1 MQSGGCV
8 HEIDHVVLVGGTI
21 FIVEVKNYKGRLV
34 WEDSTRNGLLQIKT
48 GRYGEA
54 VEAKE
59 SKKPRLTGQTYI
71 YPAKEYLA
79 RVCDPRF
86 ARLRME
92 PVGAFTWNADIT
104 AIHSRR
110 KKLVAQTES
119 NHSGAT
125 FPRDFF

>member
-1 MQSGGCV
+1 MQSGGRV

-59 SKKPRLTGQTYI
+59 SKKPRLTGQAYI

-79 RVCDPRF
+79 RVCDPVR
-86 ARLRME
+86 ASADGTSGSLYME
-92 PVGAFTWNADIT
+92 CGYHGDP
-104 AIHSRR
+104 
-110 KKLVAQTES
+110 
-119 NHSGAT
+119 
-125 FPRDFF
+125 